1 MSVRLPD
8 GYQERIFTPQQ
19 ARSVE
24 AVWRHEEPCAGRSL
38 ILPDGRCDVIVRFN
52 ADPAVVP
59 RLVVTGPATQPYW
72 VAFEAGDRWIGVR
85 LRPERGG
92 VLWGDTLATA
102 KDQVALEEQA
112 EALVP
117 ELAGLCLAGVS
128 EADLRQALVCFVE
141 GRALTPEG
149 HRVGESVRR
158 MHLAGG
164 RFPVTELAAR
174 AGCSARHLNRMFGR
188 TVGLS
193 VKNYAALVQ
202 FHRALRLVCDAGGGL
217 SDAAFEAGYADQ
229 AHMTRMM
236 RRFGGFVPSDI
247 PDGLIRPDVS
257 GGLWGNRAA

>member
-1 MSVRLPD
+1 MRLLD

-24 AVWRHEEPCAGRSL
+24 AVWRHEELQAGRSL
-38 ILPDGRCDVIVRFN
+38 ILPDGRCDVIVRYN
-52 ADPAVVP
+52 ADRAVVP
-59 RLVVTGPATQPYW
+59 KLVVTGPATQPYW

-92 VLWGDTLATA
+92 VLWGDALGTTR
-102 KDQVALEEQA
+102 DQVALGTQA

-117 ELAGLCLAGVS
+117 ELAGLCVAGVS
-128 EADLRQALVCFVE
+128 LTDLRQALVRFVE

-149 HRVGESVRR
+149 HRVGETVRR
-158 MHLAGG
+158 LHLTGG
-164 RFPVTELAAR
+164 RFSVVELAAR
-174 AGCSARHLNRMFGR
+174 AGCSTRHLNRMFAG

-193 VKNYAALVQ
+193 VKAYASLVQ
-202 FHRALRLVCDAGGGL
+202 FHRALRLICDAGGSL

-229 AHMTRMM
+229 AHMTRAM

-247 PDGLIRPDVS
+247 PEGLIRPDVS
-257 GGLWGNRAA
+257 GGLWGNRVAE